1 MTQPNK
7 KKNAVI
13 GIVLSIWGCIWL
25 LWISA
30 VTLLSSN
37 VVSSQWGWVTMT
49 YSWFEDKTEAVN
61 ELQFVQSW
69 LQTDAWIVSQMYAW
83 DDTTL
88 VVTTNPLVSIPAEWW
103 QDNQLVGDADS
114 QIIWWAWVQ
123 VWSDNITIIWW
134 SNNQISWWNDSAT
147 VLWWTWNKLWNAWW
161 STPSVLVGG
170 AGNEI
175 SDSEWWVIIWW
186 SWNKIIWGSNSQI
199 LWWERNEVNVDNALV
214 AWSWVQNTW
223 AWNSFVFS
231 DWSTRFSP
239 ATSWAFYIS
248 TEMWLWLNAESS
260 SWSLASAWW
269 ISVWYIDIVNNSCN
283 TSNVWVQWL
292 YAWCLVWCT
301 TWSALSGKWDLLE
314 ISNECITW
322 CDSSS
327 LCRDTIKKADYES
340 YPWWCNVDSLWDL
353 AGTAEPC
360 DLDIDPDKYK
370 DVVFDVDFVNE
381 CPNWDLTVLANPCV
395 YKCPAWLVAEGGDC
409 KAGCEFGSETLLH
422 GEVRKGYA
430 ATWIVCWPDWKTCAD
445 YEVIVKCTNGHISYA
460 QKPGAP
466 IIVTTPSGI
475 KWDTC
480 SLSGTLCPS
489 QYNLTSTGI
498 VGWIFSWC
506 TEYTS
511 VWNTQCNTTTK
522 YQLIGCESGYVKK
535 EGEDVCL
542 IGCKLPWSSTWLTVP
557 YGTVVT
563 WFENASIPCDTF
575 GEATSCDRLSDTLQ
589 CWENWAWIGYPR
601 IYSNP
606 SCEVTAINP
615 FTDYYNLSECPKARA
630 ASGTVVAGVIP
641 EGTSIWY
648 CEINTGYTVSW
659 GQVCQIYYAYHL
671 TWCIEW
677 YSKSWDSC
685 LPRCILPWSNDW
697 LHYNTGGTDTWVN
710 AAKWASGSIIYGQP
724 IKWYKTISQQ
734 CPVPLATWS
743 SNHLKWCEATDNW
756 MTMTCGTWWVLPWKD
771 TYKYKGC
778 ETKPVAYPPEYNRT
792 EEVENANCES
802 FQPYSTWDNICN
814 EDHLR
819 WKCTSCKTWYTLNW
833 DISKLVWW
841 DTTVQCLADC
851 TFDISPSGTYTLS
864 WFSWSRLFY
873 KPYGYTCPDKYS
885 EWEALFTCY
894 NWKLTSNN
902 SNVATWSKP
911 YTWYNQTAL
920 RPSQLIVDDW
930 TQTGVRTIVM
940 NGDKGHGISNTVNV
954 DVSSRISISPYTT
967 YFPYYLTWNGKICD
981 LDKTYYYLK
990 CKPDTNT
997 TDRDEDN
1004 SYVWPTS
1011 TSNNTCIRCNWTVP
1025 ENAHRNNATFPTSSS
1040 VDFHYSTN
1048 SSEICG
1054 FSCDDWYYWSG
1065 GACLSYYC
1073 DLNNGSIKVLH
1084 NTIRWSSK
1092 PIYKPSTN
1100 PICDTECEPI
1110 PAKCL
1115 YWEWRKLNGST
1126 VTSEVITDAFDTCAT
1141 RNWYVITYPT
1151 RQSPVAGTYSPSLG
1165 TYEKLLSTIPT
1176 NTQLKQQATNYI
1188 ANGESCSEGDT
1199 KYKVECPQA
1208 NYYWSGELCL
1218 KRCVSLTWAKYTQW
1232 QTIST
1237 YASSDPTCPTECSTV
1252 TAKCKSDWTWD
1263 RTLYGTCSTK
1273 TWSACTSDF
1282 NLTTQSDS
1290 NWLYAECS
1298 AANWTTCSSRYRLTW
1313 CVAWYTLYNGWCY
1326 KNCTLD
1332 GKTINYNTTGIWYST
1347 NKTCADVATCASKKM
1362 VLKCTW
1368 TNKTSTYLVK
1378 DWTSTTESTGFSG
1391 CIETCSWCTWTP
1403 WGNLSHKQIVTWAK
1417 ASSLSCTSS
1426 SVKCEYGNIQCW
1438 NGSLSGN
1445 TSTYSET
1452 SCWLSTV
1459 DNCPAGTSMTK
1470 RVIDTTFSDSNAS
1483 LTNTCYAY
1491 IADNTNNK
1499 CTTRTY
1505 RYYECD
1511 SGYSWDAWMN
1521 ACVADLGCGSAVNR
1535 ACYSS
1540 VPSSSDLCSNSTA
1553 SEFQTGSTEYSRKC
1567 SKDWDYTNCSVDRCA
1582 VCWNANGKTVSSA
1595 PSSASDL
1602 CSVWT
1607 KSAWVTTNTNT
1618 YSWTCKNG
1626 TSTGSCSAYRYA
1638 VCWNAAWD
1646 TRSSAPSSASDLCS
1660 VWTKSAWV
1668 TGNTNT
1674 YDWICKNGTSTD
1686 SCSTYRYA
1694 ACWNAD
1700 WWCRSSDSAPS
1711 SASDLCLRWTKS
1723 AWVTTNTNT
1732 YSWTCK
1738 NGTNSTGCSADRP
1751 AVCWNANWRVQDE
1764 KPTSA
1769 SDLCSRGT
1777 ASTPTSSNWVWT
1789 WTCTNWSCP
1798 RTCSTSAPWAC
1809 TTTDGY
1815 NVAHGVTDT
1824 YYTKTPVTCTSSTE
1838 KCSNYTKSLTCD
1850 NWSFYDWSTKW
1861 TNAVYKYCSTSNG
1874 SCSISDYNLTSSDGL
1889 SNCNLSSPVYCYV
1902 KNGDTACKQSSNT
1915 PRWKILSA
1923 KAGYYINDDK
1933 TDCLPNCPSGEV
1945 DSPYCNDGSTPTN
1958 KDGITYKYSY
1968 SYKCGITC
1976 NVHCEPGQV
1985 WDGTKCFT
1993 ISAPCVNKSTDASSS
2008 DAYKCQKSFSGNINN
2023 LDKGYF
2029 WDCKD
2034 GDNNVVGSCHAC
2046 KAGYTWSVSAN
2057 DCVMDTRSCGWSKP
2071 TSHVAAS
2078 WASTYTYT
2086 WTIRSWTKITSW
2098 TPWACQYKC
2107 ETYYNSGA
2115 YCAAEVL
2122 NCSGSKPSSNN
2133 TAWPSTY
2140 TYSWT
2145 IRSWTKID
2153 SWTPWACQYK
2163 CNSGYNKNSN
2173 CDKETTIANG
2183 FANIKNNST
2192 DCSLS
2197 GMKAIV
2203 NGVYYSIG
2211 CIVQPGHSDAC
2222 SVGGSFEPGNN
2233 YSISIV
2239 TDDGT
2244 CSLEAGWSTSVI
2256 DSLWW
2261 LWWKAN
2267 GPSNYNGYYWNCTCK
2282 APDACADYPLSSC
2295 PNHWDCSQCPS
2306 NANKWRLNSC
2316 QPTAC
2321 TQYCANCPSN
2331 DRLWACP
2338 PNASCQTCTTYY
2350 KNWNTCKENTK
2361 SYRFLNCIDGYVL
2374 SGTNNCVLSSTD
2386 WVCGTGQYQCLRW
2399 SAINK
2404 HEYTWQYV
2412 WTWNCSGTG
2421 WGSNSPQCTYSVKFN
2436 WTCNT
2441 SVKFVCNWPMSATN
2455 TWYDCSTKKY
2465 TRKCPWIN
2473 WWTTAS
2479 CELYDANGAS
2489 CSWWGGWWNS
2499 SPFCHTRNGSWV
2511 PFCATAYASYPWDT
2525 PWLLAYC
2532 KTVSESNCANV
2543 GVLYTND
2550 TTLWTWVTAVTLPY
2564 TTQNWIGHTETTY
2577 QCCEFW

>member
-13 GIVLSIWGCIWL
+13 GIILSIGGCIWL

-69 LQTDAWIVSQMYAW
+69 DQTDAWIVSQMYAW

-88 VVTTNPLVSIPAEWW
+88 IVTSNPLVSIPAEW
-103 QDNQLVGDADS
+103 QGNQLVDGVDS

-161 STPSVLVGG
+161 STPSVLVGW

-186 SWNKIIWGSNSQI
+186 SWNKIIWWSNSQI

-239 ATSWAFYIS
+239 TTSWAFYIS

-381 CPNWDLTVLANPCV
+381 CPNWDLTTLAALANPCV

-563 WFENASIPCDTF
+563 WFENASIPCDSF

-630 ASGTVVAGVIP
+630 ASWTVVAGVIP

-697 LHYNTGGTDTWVN
+697 LHYNTGGTDQTN
-710 AAKWASGSIIYGQP
+710 AAKWTSGSIVYRQQ

-734 CPVPLATWS
+734 CPIPLATWS

-778 ETKPVAYPPEYNRT
+778 DSKPVPYPEEYNRNDP
-792 EEVENANCES
+792 VANANCES

-819 WKCTSCKTWYTLNW
+819 WKCTSCKDWYTLNVDVSALVGW
-833 DISKLVWW
+833 DLNAR
-841 DTTVQCLADC
+841 CLKDC
-851 TFDISPSGTYTLS
+851 TFDVTPTTSHPSSTHTLP
-864 WFSWSRLFY
+864 WYNWSVQVYDSNL
-873 KPYGYTCPDKYS
+873 YTCPTEYIDHTETWY
-885 EWEALFTCY
+885 C
-894 NWKLTSNN
+894 NDGR
-902 SNVATWSKP
+902 VTWSRNFSIVHSGSRP
-911 YTWYNQTAL
+911 YLDYVQTAL
-920 RPSQLIVDDW
+920 RPNPYLVNDW
-930 TQTGVRTIVM
+930 TQTWVRTIET
-940 NGDKGHGISNTVNV
+940 NRNAAHGISNTVAV
-954 DVSSRISISPYTT
+954 DVSGRINISPYTT
-967 YFPYYLTWNGKICD
+967 YFPHYLTWANPVCD
-981 LDKTYYYLK
+981 NDKTYYYLK

-997 TDRDEDN
+997 TDRDGNN

-1073 DLNNGSIKVLH
+1073 DLNNGSIKVIH

-1092 PIYKPSTN
+1092 PIYKPSTS
-1100 PICDTECEPI
+1100 PICDTECDPI

-1151 RQSPVAGTYSPSLG
+1151 RQSPVAGTYNPSLG

-1347 NKTCADVATCASKKM
+1347 NKTCADVATCASKKV

-1378 DWTSTTESTGFSG
+1378 DWTSTIDSTSFSG
-1391 CIETCSWCTWTP
+1391 CIETCNWCTWTP

-1417 ASSLSCTSS
+1417 ASSLSCNSS

-1459 DNCPAGTSMTK
+1459 DNCPAGTSMIK

-1521 ACVADLGCGSAVNR
+1521 ACVADLGCGSA
-1535 ACYSS
+1535 ASQGCYSVS
-1540 VPSSSDLCSNSTA
+1540 PSTSILCSNSTY
-1553 SEFQTGSTEYSRKC
+1553 SEFTTNDTTYSWKC
-1567 SKDWDYTNCSVDRCA
+1567 SKDGTSVDCSVNRCA
-1582 VCWNANGKTVSSA
+1582 VCWSADWTTVSSA
-1595 PSSASDL
+1595 PSSNL

-1618 YSWTCKNG
+1618 YSWSCKNG
-1626 TSTGSCSAYRYA
+1626 MNTANCSAYRTA
-1638 VCWNAAWD
+1638 ACWNADW
-1646 TRSSAPSSASDLCS
+1646 TTVSSAPSSDLCS
-1660 VWTKSAWV
+1660 RWTKSAWV
-1668 TGNTNT
+1668 TTNT
-1674 YDWICKNGTSTD
+1674 DTYTWSCKNGTSTV
-1686 SCSTYRYA
+1686 SCSAYRTA
-1694 ACWNAD
+1694 ACWSANWA
-1700 WWCRSSDSAPS
+1700 CRSSAPS
-1711 SASDLCLRWTKS
+1711 TSSALCSRWTKS

-1732 YSWTCK
+1732 YTWSCANWT
-1738 NGTNSTGCSADRP
+1738 STVSCSADRT
-1751 AVCWNANWRVQDE
+1751 AVCWNANWEVRDT
-1764 KPTSA
+1764 KPTSS
-1769 SDLCSRGT
+1769 SDLCSRWT
-1777 ASTPTSSNWVWT
+1777 ASTVSSSNGVYT
-1789 WTCTNWSCP
+1789 WSCTNWSCSVG
-1798 RTCSTSAPWAC
+1798 CSTSAPWAC

-1815 NVAHGVTDT
+1815 TVAHGVTDT
-1824 YYTKTPVTCTSSTE
+1824 YYTKTPVECTSSSE
-1838 KCSNYTKSLTCD
+1838 KCSNYTKSLKCED
-1850 NWSFYDWSTKW
+1850 GDFYDWSTKW
-1861 TNAVYKYCSTSNG
+1861 TNAVYKYCSTSDG
-1874 SCSISDYNLTSSDGL
+1874 SCNIDGYNLTSSAGL

-2023 LDKGYF
+2023 LSKGYF

-2046 KAGYTWSVSAN
+2046 KAGYTRNGSDCIMDDLCKTSTNPWSCNYGSASGYPSN
-2057 DCVMDTRSCGWSKP
+2057 VWYSS
-2071 TSHVAAS
+2071 SYA
-2078 WASTYTYT
+2078 YT
-2086 WTIRSWTKITSW
+2086 WTCTYNWEGQSCSTKCSAWQVYDPNQHKCVTIDACWTTKFGCKQWYSYNQSTWSSAYTWKCKTSDQKDIW
-2098 TPWACQYKC
+2098 
-2107 ETYYNSGA
+2107 
-2115 YCAAEVL
+2115 
-2122 NCSGSKPSSNN
+2122 
-2133 TAWPSTY
+2133 
-2140 TYSWT
+2140 
-2145 IRSWTKID
+2145 
-2153 SWTPWACQYK
+2153 
-2163 CNSGYNKNSN
+2163 
-2173 CDKETTIANG
+2173 
-2183 FANIKNNST
+2183 
-2192 DCSLS
+2192 DCSLAKES
-2197 GMKAIV
+2197 FCNTWTNPWSCSKWTASNYSTTAWLLSPYSRKCTYDWETQSCSTSCWSDEIYAWGQGKCVKKDACWDTKFTCKQWTMYSASTWSEAYTWVCMSNDGRVIENCSKALTEYERCWPKPSEV
-2203 NGVYYSIG
+2203 TYNWYSYNYPVQYNGSVYYL
-2211 CIVQPGHSDAC
+2211 
-2222 SVGGSFEPGNN
+2222 N
-2233 YSISIV
+2233 YSCM
-2239 TDDGT
+2239 
-2244 CSLEAGWSTSVI
+2244 CSHT
-2256 DSLWW
+2256 
-2261 LWWKAN
+2261 
-2267 GPSNYNGYYWNCTCK
+2267 
-2282 APDACADYPLSSC
+2282 
-2295 PNHWDCSQCPS
+2295 
-2306 NANKWRLNSC
+2306 
-2316 QPTAC
+2316 
-2321 TQYCANCPSN
+2321 
-2331 DRLWACP
+2331 
-2338 PNASCQTCTTYY
+2338 
-2350 KNWNTCKENTK
+2350 
-2361 SYRFLNCIDGYVL
+2361 
-2374 SGTNNCVLSSTD
+2374 
-2386 WVCGTGQYQCLRW
+2386 
-2399 SAINK
+2399 
-2404 HEYTWQYV
+2404 
-2412 WTWNCSGTG
+2412 
-2421 WGSNSPQCTYSVKFN
+2421 
-2436 WTCNT
+2436 
-2441 SVKFVCNWPMSATN
+2441 TN
-2455 TWYDCSTKKY
+2455 TW
-2465 TRKCPWIN
+2465 
-2473 WWTTAS
+2473 S
-2479 CELYDANGAS
+2479 CERVSGKILQDTNVDMWYGSMPTSTCSSYIQSFIPTNSPTATDATKACFHKCNGACDSS
-2489 CSWWGGWWNS
+2489 CTIVYNCSQTNS
-2499 SPFCHTRNGSWV
+2499 RW
-2511 PFCATAYASYPWDT
+2511 
-2525 PWLLAYC
+2525 YC
-2532 KTVSESNCANV
+2532 NTVR
-2543 GVLYTND
+2543 
-2550 TTLWTWVTAVTLPY
+2550 TLKC
-2564 TTQNWIGHTETTY
+2564 TEL
-2577 QCCEFW
+2577 